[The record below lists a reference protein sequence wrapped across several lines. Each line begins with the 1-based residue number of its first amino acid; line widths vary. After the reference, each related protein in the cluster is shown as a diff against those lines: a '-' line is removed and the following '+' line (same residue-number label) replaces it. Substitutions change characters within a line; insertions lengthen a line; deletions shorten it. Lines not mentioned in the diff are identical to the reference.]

1 MLLGINLKMSNWY
14 VLLAWLFLAAA
25 SVHAADVSP
34 MGLWKT
40 IDDRSGEAKGLI
52 RIREINGKF
61 EGKIDKIFPK
71 PGDDP
76 APKCEKCEG
85 SLRNQPVLGLTF
97 LWGFTKQG
105 DEYQGG
111 EILDPESGKI
121 YQAKMKLIDG
131 GKKLEVRGFI
141 GFSLF
146 GRSQTWIRQ
155 E

>member
-1 MLLGINLKMSNWY
+1 VY
-14 VLLAWLFLAAA
+14 AAET
-25 SVHAADVSP
+25 SP
-34 MGLWKT
+34 AGLWKT
-40 IDDRSGEAKGLI
+40 IDDRSGQAKGLI
-52 RIREINGKF
+52 RIREIAGKF

-76 APKCEKCEG
+76 APRCEKCEG
-85 SLRNQPVLGLTF
+85 SLHNQPVLGLTF

-111 EILDPESGKI
+111 EILDPESGKT
-121 YQAKMKLIDG
+121 YQAKMKLVDG

-146 GRSQTWIRQ
+146 GRSQIWLR
-155 E
+155 EE